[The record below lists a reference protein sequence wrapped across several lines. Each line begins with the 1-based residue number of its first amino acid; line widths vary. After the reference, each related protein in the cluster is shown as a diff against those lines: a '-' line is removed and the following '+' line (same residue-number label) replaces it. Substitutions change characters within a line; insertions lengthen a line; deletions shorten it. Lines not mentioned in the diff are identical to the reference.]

1 MLASTCH
8 AFGYFE
14 NSYEALLVLRGYV
27 ISKVVPGHSSGGE
40 SKGPVVTWAV
50 ANAVGMCL
58 LPDPLTT
65 VILLLAPWSSASSSV
80 LLA

>member
-1 MLASTCH
+1 M
-8 AFGYFE
+8 
-14 NSYEALLVLRGYV
+14 LRGYV

-40 SKGPVVTWAV
+40 SKGPVVTRAV

-65 VILLLAPWSSASSSV
+65 VILLLAPWSSASSV
-80 LLA
+80 LLAWQDSGVCWTWVCGLEAWPN